1 MARRRILASI
11 SGLLVSLPFA
21 LSPTPAL
28 SQGDQHTPPLGHF
41 RAIKLDG
48 TSTPPGKG
56 KGHKVMLPALPAD
69 PAALKAA
76 KARASGKHSAL
87 LDATGAPC
95 AAVTETVSPASPQA
109 PGTSVTFTATATG
122 CTSPT
127 YEFWLQPPGGSW
139 AVVQAYSATNSWTWN
154 TTGLATGTYNQSVRA
169 RDASS
174 TAAYDTN
181 LAATYVLSGAPTC
194 TTVTESVS
202 PASPQSPG
210 TSVTFTASA
219 TGCANPVYEFWLQ
232 PPGGSWAVV
241 QAYGP
246 GNSWTWNTTGLAA
259 GTYNQSVRARD
270 ATSTAAYDT
279 NLAATYVLS
288 AAPPCTGVTETS
300 SPVSPQ
306 QPGTTVT
313 FTASASGCPNP
324 RYEFWLQAPGGS
336 WAIVQ
341 AYSSSNSWA
350 WNTTGLAPGTYTE
363 SVHVRDATSSASYD
377 AYLSP
382 PATYILSAGA
392 ACTSVTETA
401 SPASPQN
408 LGASVK
414 FTATASSC
422 PNPTYEFWLLAPG
435 GGWAVTQAYGTANTW
450 TWNTTG
456 LAAGTYTLNV
466 YVRQNG
472 STTDP
477 EASLSPTATYVLQVP
492 VCTSV
497 TETAAPASPQQPGAN
512 VTFTAT
518 ASGCP
523 NPRYEFWLQP
533 PGGAWAVQQNYS
545 ATNTWTW
552 KTTGLALGTY
562 SVSVH
567 ARDASSTAAYDTYS
581 PAQSY
586 VLTAGPA
593 CTSVSQTASP
603 ASPQPPGT
611 AVTFTATAAGCPS
624 PTYEF
629 WLLAPGGSW
638 TVMQAWS
645 ASNKWTWN
653 TSGLASGTYQLN
665 TYVRQSGST
674 ATYEAY
680 LSPTPTYR
688 LATGWHGTNAAGVSA
703 ADEGFCCVPP
713 DTTGAIG
720 PQNYVEA
727 INTTIAVYDRNLN
740 LVASSD
746 VASFAGAGSLNVSD
760 EQIQWDP

>member
-95 AAVTETVSPASPQA
+95 TAVTETVSPASPQA

-122 CTSPT
+122 CTSPS

-139 AVVQAYSATNSWTWN
+139 AVVQAYSTTNSWTWT
-154 TTGLATGTYNQSVRA
+154 TTGLAT
-169 RDASS
+169 
-174 TAAYDTN
+174 
-181 LAATYVLSGAPTC
+181 
-194 TTVTESVS
+194 
-202 PASPQSPG
+202 
-210 TSVTFTASA
+210 
-219 TGCANPVYEFWLQ
+219 
-232 PPGGSWAVV
+232 
-241 QAYGP
+241 
-246 GNSWTWNTTGLAA
+246 

-414 FTATASSC
+414 FTATA
-422 PNPTYEFWLLAPG
+422 T
-435 GGWAVTQAYGTANTW
+435 
-450 TWNTTG
+450 
-456 LAAGTYTLNV
+456 
-466 YVRQNG
+466 
-472 STTDP
+472 
-477 EASLSPTATYVLQVP
+477 
-492 VCTSV
+492 
-497 TETAAPASPQQPGAN
+497 
-512 VTFTAT
+512 
-518 ASGCP
+518 GCP
-523 NPRYEFWLQP
+523 NPAYEFWLQP

-645 ASNKWTWN
+645 SSNKWTWN

-680 LSPTPTYR
+680 LSPTLTYR